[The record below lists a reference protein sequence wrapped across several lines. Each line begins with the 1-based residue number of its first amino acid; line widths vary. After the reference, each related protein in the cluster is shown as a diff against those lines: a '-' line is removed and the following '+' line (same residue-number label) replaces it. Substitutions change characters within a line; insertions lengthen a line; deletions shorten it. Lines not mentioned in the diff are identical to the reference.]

1 MAHTIK
7 ELLEVAIPL
16 FVPGEELEAKT
27 LSSLLSTPLDT
38 TRRVL
43 AKGQAQGIL
52 KKRRLNGN
60 FNFNIH
66 LYSLAHS
73 DAAIHSPY
81 DPSKIKNVLAMK
93 KKEKDKLTARERIAL
108 QRRLIK
114 QQKDEELKQRAA
126 LEKVNKAIKVQEY
139 ENNLSGITQEDLQW
153 MKEQRER
160 KALKKK
166 QMERI

>member
-1 MAHTIK
+1 MYK
-7 ELLEVAIPL
+7 RQ
-16 FVPGEELEAKT
+16 
-27 LSSLLSTPLDT
+27 PLDT

-66 LYSLAHS
+66 LYSLANS

-81 DPSKIKNVLAMK
+81 DASKIKNVLAMK

-108 QRRLIK
+108 KRRLIK

-126 LEKVNKAIKVQEY
+126 MEKVNKAIKVQE
-139 ENNLSGITQEDLQW
+139 
-153 MKEQRER
+153 
-160 KALKKK
+160 
-166 QMERI
+166 